1 MGISDEIKV
10 ATMNIERRNDDLKDE
25 SEEPIAILSDKS

>member
-10 ATMNIERRNDDLKDE
+10 ATITIERCND
-25 SEEPIAILSDKS
+25 EPIAILSDKS